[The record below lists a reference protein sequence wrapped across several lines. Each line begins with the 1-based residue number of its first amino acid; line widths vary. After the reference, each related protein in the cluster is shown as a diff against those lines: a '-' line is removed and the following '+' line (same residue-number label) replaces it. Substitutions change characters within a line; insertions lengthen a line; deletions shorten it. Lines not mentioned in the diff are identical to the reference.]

1 MGKEWESDQN
11 EDGKG
16 ILVSHGETFGLHS
29 EGTEKPLEDLTRK

>member
-1 MGKEWESDQN
+1 MCKEWGSGQN

-16 ILVSHGETFGLHS
+16 ILVSHGKTFGIHS